1 MSEETKL
8 TVPQMLKLTG
18 QNTSEFM
25 AQVAEHVEK
34 LEQVVADLTA
44 RIAELE
50 ASNGNNTPAQ

>member
-25 AQVAEHVEK
+25 TQVAEHVEK
-34 LEQVVADLTA
+34 LEQAIADLTA
-44 RIAELE
+44 QIAELE

>member
-25 AQVAEHVEK
+25 TQVAEHVEK
-34 LEQVVADLTA
+34 LEQAVADLTA